1 MENSEL
7 NDTGSL
13 PMGSSSQGATDNAM
27 GDASTAALKTGF
39 YDADKAVERAN
50 DFEDVPMPQTKGGFL
65 GRPEGW
71 ER

>member
-13 PMGSSSQGATDNAM
+13 PMGSSSQGVTDSAM
-27 GDASTAALKTGF
+27 GDAGKAAFKSGYFKADEYTEQDDF
-39 YDADKAVERAN
+39 DAL
-50 DFEDVPMPQTKGGFL
+50 FMPQSRGGFL